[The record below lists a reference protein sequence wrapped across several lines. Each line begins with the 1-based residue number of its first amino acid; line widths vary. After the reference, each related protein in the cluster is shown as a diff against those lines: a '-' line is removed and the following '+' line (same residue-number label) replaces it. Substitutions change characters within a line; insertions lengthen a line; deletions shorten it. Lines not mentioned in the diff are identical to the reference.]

1 MWMKGRREV
10 VWGRKEEG
18 DFVIKSR
25 QTECSLVYLW
35 RYWLG
40 PFYLSGPAGLLR
52 YPPDLFSNF
61 KYCHFFFIF
70 RRIVLAVQYCVVFR
84 IQRLWRKEK
93 EKKKNYDLFSFPAPA
108 HPSVFVGPSSIS
120 FMPTGWLPQHA
131 HGWFQLFEKSFSFL
145 SFFFF
150 FLGDFSLF
158 LFVSSP
164 SSLVDFFC
172 FSYADKFSTFLIS
185 LSFTINKR
193 HIPHREFL
201 FLSIPFHNSIEI
213 SLISRDCG
221 L

>member
-1 MWMKGRREV
+1 MKGQREV

-70 RRIVLAVQYCVVFR
+70 RRIELAVQYCVVFR

-93 EKKKNYDLFSFPAPA
+93 EKKQNYDLFSFPAPA

-150 FLGDFSLF
+150 SGGF
-158 LFVSSP
+158 
-164 SSLVDFFC
+164 
-172 FSYADKFSTFLIS
+172 FLIS
-185 LSFTINKR
+185 LRQFAKLVSWFLL
-193 HIPHREFL
+193 L
-201 FLSIPFHNSIEI
+201 FLCGQVFYLFDLIVVYHQQKTYSASRIPFLINSL
-213 SLISRDCG
+213 S
-221 L
+221 